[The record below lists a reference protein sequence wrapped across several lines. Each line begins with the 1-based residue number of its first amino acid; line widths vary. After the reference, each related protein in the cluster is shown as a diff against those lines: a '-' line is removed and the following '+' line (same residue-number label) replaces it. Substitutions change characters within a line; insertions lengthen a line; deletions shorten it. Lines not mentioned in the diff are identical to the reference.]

1 MLPIPHIILHSTQM
15 IHTYIVQ
22 RKAHI
27 GPGMVNTLP
36 HIHPQVGDL
45 RPRHTIPLVIE
56 HLPTGSTLLSIII
69 RMLLMLVRRIVQ
81 DGVNEG
87 QAKERRKRNM
97 EVGEGYGG
105 LSLLWD

>member
-1 MLPIPHIILHSTQM
+1 MLPIPHIILHSIQM

-45 RPRHTIPLVIE
+45 RPRRTTPLVIE
-56 HLPTGSTLLSIII
+56 HHLTGSTLPGIII
-69 RMLLMLVRRIVQ
+69 RTPPMLVRRIVQ
-81 DGVNEG
+81 DGESEG
-87 QAKERRKRNM
+87 QVKEIRKKNM
-97 EVGEGYGG
+97 QEAEGYGG